1 MVPFIFFKPIFIQ
14 DFTLSWEINI
24 FHTFISFKISQSTV
38 LQKNFSVK
46 ILSYNN
52 EDFWKN
58 YGDSS
63 WPSSYM

>member
-1 MVPFIFFKPIFIQ
+1 MVPFISFKPIFIQ
-14 DFTLSWEINI
+14 DFTLSWEVNI
-24 FHTFISFKISQSTV
+24 FPTFVSFNISQITV
-38 LQKNFSVK
+38 LPKNFSVK

-63 WPSSYM
+63 WPFSYM